1 MNRTFME
8 FINFYDDRAC
18 KSKRKT
24 EFRIIMFSTSNVC
37 NLSVERVGVI
47 IKSEIEL

>member
-1 MNRTFME
+1 MNRAFME